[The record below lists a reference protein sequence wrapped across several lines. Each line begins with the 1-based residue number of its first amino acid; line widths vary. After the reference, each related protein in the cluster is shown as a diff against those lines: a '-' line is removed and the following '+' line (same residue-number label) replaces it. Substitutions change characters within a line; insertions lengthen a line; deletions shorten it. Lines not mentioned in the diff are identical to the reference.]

1 MQTASSHNP
10 FLAESEL
17 LGAILF
23 PTSGQTCTEYVYK
36 GSAVDADDI
45 RIMHQDNEKRAFVV
59 EYRRAVRLIGV
70 VGCNAA
76 AKTMRYSAGLTRSVA
91 DLGADV

>member
-1 MQTASSHNP
+1 M
-10 FLAESEL
+10 L
-17 LGAILF
+17 
-23 PTSGQTCTEYVYK
+23 

-45 RIMHQDNEKRAFVV
+45 RIVHQDNEKRAFVV
-59 EYRRAVRLIGV
+59 KYRRAVRLIGV

-76 AKTMRYSAGLTRSVA
+76 AKIMRYSAGLTRSVA